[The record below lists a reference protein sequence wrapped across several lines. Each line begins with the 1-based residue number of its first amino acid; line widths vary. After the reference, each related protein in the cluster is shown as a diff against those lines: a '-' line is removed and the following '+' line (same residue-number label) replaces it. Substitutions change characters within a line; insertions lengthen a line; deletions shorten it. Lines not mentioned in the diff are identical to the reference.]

1 MIGYYAHHHG
11 SGHVTRLQAIAAYLD
26 EPVCGI
32 SLLAAPGGW
41 RQPWLRLAR
50 DDTPTPAAASADG
63 DVTAGG
69 VLHWAPRHHAGLGT
83 RMAQLSGWI
92 ASERPRLLVV
102 DVSVEVALLAVL
114 CGVPTVVVDMP
125 GTRDG
130 GTRATR
136 ERGGGG
142 MRPRTAVVTIAHGRH
157 EHLAGQLW
165 GLARQSLQPDVFIAV
180 AMDDPAV
187 RDVVERHAL
196 PAWSVHVPDVAA
208 TPSGLPLAAA
218 RNAGA
223 RAATEAGADR
233 LVFLD
238 VDCIPS
244 AGLVARYAA
253 VLGSRSPASTGGGGR
268 SEGGPVVACGEVG
281 YLAPVRDPSDYR
293 SQDVERL
300 ARPHPAGPSLT
311 IDEVRQAR
319 DVTLFWSLSFP
330 LTSADWDAIGGFCE
344 DYVGYGGEDTDF
356 GQRLRAVR
364 GTMLWVGGA
373 TAYHQHHPSAS
384 PPVKHLGAIVANANR
399 FHRRW
404 GWFPMGGWLSAFVQL
419 GLAEL
424 DEDVDQWRV
433 VQAEEGVPPTARRP
447 RS

>member
-1 MIGYYAHHHG
+1 M
-11 SGHVTRLQAIAAYLD
+11 
-26 EPVCGI
+26 
-32 SLLAAPGGW
+32 
-41 RQPWLRLAR
+41 
-50 DDTPTPAAASADG
+50 
-63 DVTAGG
+63 
-69 VLHWAPRHHAGLGT
+69 
-83 RMAQLSGWI
+83 
-92 ASERPRLLVV
+92 
-102 DVSVEVALLAVL
+102 
-114 CGVPTVVVDMP
+114 
-125 GTRDG
+125 
-130 GTRATR
+130 
-136 ERGGGG
+136 
-142 MRPRTAVVTIAHGRH
+142 
-157 EHLAGQLW
+157 
-165 GLARQSLQPDVFIAV
+165 
-180 AMDDPAV
+180 
-187 RDVVERHAL
+187 
-196 PAWSVHVPDVAA
+196 HVPDVAA

-223 RAATEAGADR
+223 RAATEGGADR

-311 IDEVRQAR
+311 IDEVGHAR
-319 DVTLFWSLSFP
+319 DVTLFWSLSFA

-344 DYVGYGGEDTDF
+344 DYVGYDGEDTDF
-356 GQRLRAVR
+356 GQRLRAVG

-384 PPVKHLGAIVANANR
+384 PPVQHLGAIVANANR

-404 GWFPMGGWLSAFVQL
+404 GWFPMGGWLSAFAEL

-433 VQAEEGVPPTARRP
+433 VQAEEGVRPAAWRQRPPVAR
-447 RS
+447 S